1 MEKRLPGHALK
12 PVVKLPV
19 TVTVM
24 DAVRA
29 MAKMKV
35 GAVVVL
41 DGKQLKGIFTERD
54 VATRVVLEQLDPT
67 KTLVSG
73 VMTTAV
79 KTIRD
84 DADPK
89 VARRLMVENHIRHLP
104 VLDASGEVISML
116 SMRHLLRAEVS
127 ELEQTVWTLVAD
139 SSADGPGG

>member
-12 PVVKLPV
+12 PVVKVP
-19 TVTVM
+19 TAATVM

-29 MAKMKV
+29 MVRQKV

-41 DGKQLKGIFTERD
+41 DGVRLRGIFTERD
-54 VATRVVLEQLDPT
+54 VVTRVVLEGLDPD
-67 KTLVSG
+67 KTPIVN
-73 VMTTAV
+73 VMTSSV

-89 VARRLMVENHIRHLP
+89 VARGLMVENHIRHLP

-127 ELEQTVWTLVAD
+127 DLEQTVWTLV
-139 SSADGPGG
+139 SETSADGPGG